1 MNQILISHYSPWSA
15 TETKELKSLAAAQM
29 PVGAIANK
37 LGRTP
42 PAIRAKARLERIA
55 LFDDHGI
62 QPPSL
67 RRTRLPS

>member
-1 MNQILISHYSPWSA
+1 MNQILISHYSPWSP
-15 TETKELKSLAAAQM
+15 TEVKELKCLAAARM

-42 PAIRAKARLERIA
+42 PAIRAKARLERIT

-62 QPPSL
+62 RPSS
-67 RRTRLPS
+67 RTENRSSF